1 VADQGLALWA
11 TNQDFAFGLFI
22 GTLQGLGL
30 EIQESK
36 LSDEE
41 VSEEISPF
49 SILDPKK
56 NTLFRLT
63 ISEISF
69 EMIEKEEKKEEE
81 E

>member
-1 VADQGLALWA
+1 MADQDLALWA

-22 GTLQGLGL
+22 GTLQRLGL
-30 EIQESK
+30 EMQESK

-41 VSEEISPF
+41 VSEGIFPF
-49 SILDPKK
+49 SILDPKE
-56 NTLFRLT
+56 NTLFRIT

-69 EMIEKEEKKEEE
+69 EKIEKEEKKEEE